1 MKIGKD
7 ILHGIAELF
16 FPHTCRACHFPLSK
30 RSDFICFRCRFNLP
44 FTGFEG
50 QMDNPVEKIFY
61 GRLRIEAAS
70 SLLFFNAGSITQ
82 QLIHQ
87 IKYHDEPDLAV
98 DLGRI
103 MGQKLEKSG
112 RFSNID
118 AIIPLPLF
126 RSRERKR
133 GYNQAE
139 RLAKGISDSLQK
151 PVWNKLI
158 ARSKATSTQTK
169 KSRAERWANV
179 EGMFEIY
186 SNRSLK
192 DLHLLLVDDVITT
205 GATIEACAESLKA
218 HGANL
223 SIATLA
229 FAMK

>member
-1 MKIGKD
+1 MKIGKE

-44 FTGFEG
+44 FTGFEA

-61 GRLRIEAAS
+61 GRLGIEAAS

-87 IKYHDEPDLAV
+87 IKYHNEPNLAV
-98 DLGRI
+98 ELGRI

-112 RFSNID
+112 RFSDID

-151 PVWNKLI
+151 PVWNNLI

-179 EGMFEIY
+179 ESMFEIH

-192 DLHLLLVDDVITT
+192 DIHLLLVDDVITT
-205 GATIEACAESLKA
+205 GATIEACSECLKA
-218 HGANL
+218 HGAKL